1 MIAALRSPARRVTLA
16 IVLSA
21 LMHAAILWLPH
32 FHLPHEK
39 LSLPTLTVRIEYPT
53 KTLAQPSTIPAPI
66 TQTGKPDIGTLGK
79 PDVGKPTK
87 PETGLPVKPGDS
99 KPDKSLTNTADTMKQ
114 MEKSAAPPQFPKHL
128 QITFT
133 GFRGANNSSTA
144 ELHQQLDID
153 GGSYTLTSNMQ
164 LTGLASLQSIDQVT
178 RTSRGKVNEHGL
190 QPETFNEERMTGR
203 GKQNLEATFDRKGQK
218 LLFSTGGDS
227 ALPDDAQDML
237 SFSYQLSQISLQKE
251 MIPLSI
257 TNGMKLDQIQFEAG
271 GAEDIST
278 PMGNLH
284 TLRLRK
290 SHAQGEA
297 YFEVWL
303 GMEYRLLPVKLRQT
317 NALGKVIEEFSISD
331 IRASDE

>member
-1 MIAALRSPARRVTLA
+1 
-16 IVLSA
+16 
-21 LMHAAILWLPH
+21 
-32 FHLPHEK
+32 
-39 LSLPTLTVRIEYPT
+39 
-53 KTLAQPSTIPAPI
+53 
-66 TQTGKPDIGTLGK
+66 
-79 PDVGKPTK
+79 
-87 PETGLPVKPGDS
+87 
-99 KPDKSLTNTADTMKQ
+99 
-114 MEKSAAPPQFPKHL
+114 
-128 QITFT
+128 
-133 GFRGANNSSTA
+133 
-144 ELHQQLDID
+144 
-153 GGSYTLTSNMQ
+153 
-164 LTGLASLQSIDQVT
+164 
-178 RTSRGKVNEHGL
+178 
-190 QPETFNEERMTGR
+190 
-203 GKQNLEATFDRKGQK
+203 
-218 LLFSTGGDS
+218 
-227 ALPDDAQDML
+227 ML